1 MHVVVF
7 VCPAV
12 PTESSTQHAPVLAV
26 LLAPLFLLTQLK
38 YSPFPPEG
46 SATSS
51 DFGFLG
57 NTFKLMGLVYWFGAR
72 RDWRWLKTGATHRTV
87 RTVQKYTKKSWNLY
101 PKAVEKWKWC
111 FSFNCHYQ
119 EKHLWPAFSILMID
133 LRKDIG
139 FELLLQT
146 KIKPFCNLFFQ
157 QIDAFMGNIFVHW
170 SQMTRANLYC
180 YTKSLQSKIIKH
192 SS

>member
-1 MHVVVF
+1 MRVVVF

-26 LLAPLFLLTQLK
+26 LLAPLFLPTQLK
-38 YSPFPPEG
+38 YSPFPTEG

-51 DFGFLG
+51 DFAFLG
-57 NTFKLMGLVYWFGAR
+57 NIFKLMGLVYRFGAR
-72 RDWRWLKTGATHRTV
+72 TDWRWLKTGATHRTV
-87 RTVQKYTKKSWNLY
+87 RTVQKYIKKSGNCY
-101 PKAVEKWKWC
+101 PKAVGKWKSC

-133 LRKDIG
+133 LGKDIG
-139 FELLLQT
+139 FELLLRT
-146 KIKPFCNLFFQ
+146 KIKPFCNFFFQ
-157 QIDAFMGNIFVHW
+157 QIDAFMASIFVHW
-170 SQMTRANLYC
+170 SQMTRASLYC
-180 YTKSLQSKIIKH
+180 YTKSLQSKITKY